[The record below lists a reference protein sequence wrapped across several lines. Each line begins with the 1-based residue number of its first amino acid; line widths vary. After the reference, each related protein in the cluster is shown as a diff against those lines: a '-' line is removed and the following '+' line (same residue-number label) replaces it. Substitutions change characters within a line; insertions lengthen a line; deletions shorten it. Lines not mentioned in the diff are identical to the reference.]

1 MQRMTMGLAIGVDL
15 GGTKIAAGLVDDNG
29 VIIEQNRRPTPAI
42 SADAV
47 IECIREV
54 VSELAHGREV
64 SGVCVAVPGFV
75 DAQRSTLLFTPNLPM
90 HNVALKSILEKE
102 LDIPV
107 VVENDANAAAW
118 AESRFGAAK
127 GAANAVMLTVGTGLG
142 GGIVIDN
149 KLIRGASGFA
159 AELGHMT
166 MVIDGLHC
174 GCGLKG
180 CWEQYC
186 SGNALLRNARK
197 FAAKSRNEAGILL
210 SFGDGS
216 PEGIQGPH
224 ITSAAEAGC
233 PIAIAAFN
241 EVGGRLGVG
250 MAVVSAMLDPEVF
263 VVGGGVIEAG
273 ELLLAPARTAFESH
287 LTARQH
293 RQLPNIVAATLGND
307 AGIVGAADL
316 ARNI

>member
-1 MQRMTMGLAIGVDL
+1 MGLAIGVDL

-29 VIIEQNRRPTPAI
+29 VIVEQNRRPTPAI
-42 SADAV
+42 SAEAV
-47 IECIREV
+47 IDCITELV
-54 VSELAHGREV
+54 QELAADHTVE
-64 SGVCVAVPGFV
+64 GVCIAAPGFV

-90 HNVALKSILEKE
+90 QNIALKSILEKS
-102 LDIPV
+102 LNLPV

-149 KLIRGASGFA
+149 NLIRGASGFA

-166 MVIDGLHC
+166 MVVDGLAC
-174 GCGLKG
+174 GCGLNG

-197 FAAKSRNEAGILL
+197 FAAKNRNDASVLL

-224 ITSAAEAGC
+224 ITDAARAGC

-241 EVGGRLGVG
+241 EVGSRLGIG
-250 MAVVSAMLDPEVF
+250 MATVSAVLDPEVF
-263 VVGGGVIEAG
+263 VIGGGVIEAG
-273 ELLLAPARTAFESH
+273 ELLLAPARSAFESH
-287 LTARQH
+287 LTARKH
-293 RQLPNIVAATLGND
+293 RKLPTILAATLGND

-316 ARNI
+316 ARKI

>member
-1 MQRMTMGLAIGVDL
+1 MGLAIGVDL
-15 GGTKIAAGLVDDNG
+15 GGTKIAAGLVDDAG
-29 VIIEQNRRPTPAI
+29 VIVSQNRRPTPVN
-42 SADAV
+42 SSDAV
-47 IECIREV
+47 IACVVEL
-54 VSELAHGREV
+54 VSELSADIAV
-64 SGVCVAVPGFV
+64 DGVCVAVPGFV
-75 DAQRSTLLFTPNLPM
+75 DAGRSTLKFTPNLPM
-90 HNVALKSILEKE
+90 KNIELKSILQTA
-102 LDIPV
+102 LNLPV

-118 AESRFGAAK
+118 AEARFGAAR
-127 GAANAVMLTVGTGLG
+127 GASNSVMLTVGTGLG
-142 GGIVIDN
+142 GGIVIDDR
-149 KLIRGASGFA
+149 LIRGAAGFA

-186 SGNALLRNARK
+186 SGNALLRTARK
-197 FAAKSRNEAGILL
+197 LAAKNRNEASILL
-210 SFGDGS
+210 GFGDGS

-224 ITSAAEAGC
+224 ITSAAQADC

-241 EVGGRLGVG
+241 EVGLRLGIG
-250 MAVVSAMLDPEVF
+250 MATVSAILDPEIF

-273 ELLLAPARTAFESH
+273 ELLLAPARKAFEAH
-287 LTARQH
+287 ITARTH
-293 RQLPNIVAATLGND
+293 RVLPDIVAATLGND